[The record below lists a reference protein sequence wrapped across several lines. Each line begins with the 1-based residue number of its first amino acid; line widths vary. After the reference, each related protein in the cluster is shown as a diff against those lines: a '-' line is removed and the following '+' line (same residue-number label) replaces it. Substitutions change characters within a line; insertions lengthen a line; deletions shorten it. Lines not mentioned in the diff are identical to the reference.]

1 MWGTRLPCL
10 PMRPAT
16 AIVIALL
23 LVILAVAGAFQVYAI
38 LNS

>member
-1 MWGTRLPCL
+1 
-10 PMRPAT
+10 MRPAT

-23 LVILAVAGAFQVYAI
+23 LLVLLAAGAFQVYVI